1 MRAGADAPD
10 SGRVKESAPWSYDEA
25 FCRNLGLISPT
36 EQQRL
41 RNSRVAIAGMGGV
54 GGIDMV
60 ALARMGIGKFTI
72 ADPDVFEIRNSNR
85 QYGAMRSA
93 NGQAKA
99 EVMRNIVHDINPEAE
114 IRAFCEPIGKE
125 NAATFLEGA
134 DVLVDGIDAF
144 EIDLRRL
151 LYREAQQRG
160 IYALGAGPL
169 GFSTAWVVFDPKGM
183 TFDRYFDLSDAMNT
197 VDKFVAFIAGI
208 APSATH
214 RRSIDLSYVDIENR
228 TGPSVG
234 LACHLASGVVAAEVL
249 KILLGHGRVYA
260 APYFHQ
266 FDAYRSIYVR
276 KRLRCGNR
284 HPLQRVKRR
293 LLARYINRRSAGV
306 IPGLRYHR
314 TEPSY

>member
-1 MRAGADAPD
+1 
-10 SGRVKESAPWSYDEA
+10 
-25 FCRNLGLISPT
+25 
-36 EQQRL
+36 
-41 RNSRVAIAGMGGV
+41 
-54 GGIDMV
+54 MV

-85 QYGAMRSA
+85 QYGAMRST

-169 GFSTAWVVFDPKGM
+169 GFNTAWVVFDPKGM

>member
-1 MRAGADAPD
+1 
-10 SGRVKESAPWSYDEA
+10 
-25 FCRNLGLISPT
+25 
-36 EQQRL
+36 
-41 RNSRVAIAGMGGV
+41 
-54 GGIDMV
+54 
-60 ALARMGIGKFTI
+60 
-72 ADPDVFEIRNSNR
+72 
-85 QYGAMRSA
+85 
-93 NGQAKA
+93 
-99 EVMRNIVHDINPEAE
+99 
-114 IRAFCEPIGKE
+114 
-125 NAATFLEGA
+125 
-134 DVLVDGIDAF
+134 
-144 EIDLRRL
+144 
-151 LYREAQQRG
+151 
-160 IYALGAGPL
+160 
-169 GFSTAWVVFDPKGM
+169 M

-276 KRLRCGNR
+276 KAFTVRKSPPSTESQAAIAG
-284 HPLQRVKRR
+284 PLHKST
-293 LLARYINRRSAGV
+293 IGGV

>member
-1 MRAGADAPD
+1 
-10 SGRVKESAPWSYDEA
+10 
-25 FCRNLGLISPT
+25 
-36 EQQRL
+36 
-41 RNSRVAIAGMGGV
+41 
-54 GGIDMV
+54 
-60 ALARMGIGKFTI
+60 
-72 ADPDVFEIRNSNR
+72 
-85 QYGAMRSA
+85 
-93 NGQAKA
+93 
-99 EVMRNIVHDINPEAE
+99 
-114 IRAFCEPIGKE
+114 
-125 NAATFLEGA
+125 
-134 DVLVDGIDAF
+134 
-144 EIDLRRL
+144 
-151 LYREAQQRG
+151 
-160 IYALGAGPL
+160 
-169 GFSTAWVVFDPKGM
+169 
-183 TFDRYFDLSDAMNT
+183 MNT